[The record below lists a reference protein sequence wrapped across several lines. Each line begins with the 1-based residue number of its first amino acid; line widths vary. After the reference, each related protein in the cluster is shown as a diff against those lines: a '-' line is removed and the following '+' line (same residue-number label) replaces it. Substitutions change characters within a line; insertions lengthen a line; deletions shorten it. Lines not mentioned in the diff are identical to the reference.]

1 MHEPDVLDWQIIK
14 LLMQDGRLSST
25 DISRQLGD
33 ASARTITNRIEIL
46 TQEGIIN
53 IRSIV
58 NPEKIGYC
66 VLADIFI
73 EVEPGN
79 LREVA
84 DHLGEYP
91 QISYI
96 ALATGDTDII
106 VSVRAKEIDELYN
119 FVIETIGKIPGVRHT
134 KTFLLPLSL
143 KDSTSWLPPEVISHN
158 NKDPAR

>member
-14 LLMQDGRLSST
+14 VLMQDGRLSSA

-33 ASARTITNRIEIL
+33 VSARTVTNRIEIL
-46 TQEGIIN
+46 TEKGIIN

-58 NPEKIGYC
+58 NPKSIGYC
-66 VLADIFI
+66 VLADVFI

-84 DHLGEYP
+84 DCLGEYP

-106 VSVRAKEIDELYN
+106 VSIRAKEIDELYN
-119 FVIETIGKIPGVRHT
+119 FVIETIGKVPGVRHT
-134 KTFLLPLSL
+134 KTFPLPLNL
-143 KDSTSWLPPEVISHN
+143 KDITSWLPPEVIN
-158 NKDPAR
+158 QNI

>member
-1 MHEPDVLDWQIIK
+1 MHDPDGLDWQIIK
-14 LLMQDGRLSST
+14 LLMADGRLSSA

-33 ASARTITNRIEIL
+33 VSARTVTNRIEIL

-58 NPEKIGYC
+58 NPESIGYC
-66 VLADIFI
+66 VLADVFI
-73 EVEPGN
+73 EVVPGD
-79 LREVA
+79 LRNVA
-84 DHLGEYP
+84 DRLTEYP

-106 VSVRAKEIDELYN
+106 ISVRAKEIDELYD

-134 KTFLLPLSL
+134 KTFPLPLNL
-143 KDSTSWLPPEVISHN
+143 KDITSWLPPEIHN
-158 NKDPAR
+158 PIDKDPV